1 MDEEVKNEV
10 ITEEVATE
18 ADPKAEK
25 FKTLVNKRVNDVC
38 KKLVNIGKLSN
49 KSSYHY
55 TEEEVE
61 KIFTVLQEQL
71 DSAKAKFSAS
81 KGDNSKTQE
90 FIHL

>member
-1 MDEEVKNEV
+1 MGEEVKNEV
-10 ITEEVATE
+10 TEEVVTE

-25 FKTLVNKRVNDVC
+25 FKALVNKRVNDVC

-61 KIFTVLQEQL
+61 KVFAVLQEQL
-71 DSAKAKFSAS
+71 DFAKAKFSAS